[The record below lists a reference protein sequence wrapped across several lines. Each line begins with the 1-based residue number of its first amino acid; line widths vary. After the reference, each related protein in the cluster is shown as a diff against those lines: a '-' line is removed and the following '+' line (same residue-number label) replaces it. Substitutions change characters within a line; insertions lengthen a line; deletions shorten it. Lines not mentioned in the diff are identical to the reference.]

1 MEGML
6 FKFARFWRMYLLRMR
21 TTVRPSSTVTLAP
34 SPFLVSTLL
43 FAQIHL
49 LPARK
54 NTVSFSVFHF
64 SSPSSKAGLFK

>member
-6 FKFARFWRMYLLRMR
+6 FRFARFWRIYLFRIR

-43 FAQIHL
+43 FAQIHRF
-49 LPARK
+49 PARK

-64 SSPSSKAGLFK
+64 SNPSSKAGLFR